1 MSVIIKDPK
10 PIGRGRPTAIT
21 SEVITE
27 LCDRIALGESLR
39 QICSSDHMPGMTTI
53 LRALSAENNED
64 FRVRYARAQTQRG
77 ENIMSELLV
86 LCDTPPKDNV
96 EAQHRRLQ
104 VDTRKWV
111 ISKLYPRK
119 YGEKVETI
127 HSGEVKL
134 EKVTRT
140 IVDPKKGESL

>member
-1 MSVIIKDPK
+1 MSVVIKDPK
-10 PIGRGRPTAIT
+10 PIGRPSVIT
-21 SEVITE
+21 PEVITE
-27 LCDRIALGESLR
+27 VCDRIALGESLR
-39 QICSSDHMPGMTTI
+39 QICESDHMPGMTTI
-53 LRALSAENNED
+53 LRAVSED
-64 FRVRYARAQTQRG
+64 GEFRTRYARAQTQRG

-111 ISKLYPRK
+111 ISKLYPKK
-119 YGEKVETI
+119 YGDKTETI

-140 IVDPKKGESL
+140 IVDPKKG